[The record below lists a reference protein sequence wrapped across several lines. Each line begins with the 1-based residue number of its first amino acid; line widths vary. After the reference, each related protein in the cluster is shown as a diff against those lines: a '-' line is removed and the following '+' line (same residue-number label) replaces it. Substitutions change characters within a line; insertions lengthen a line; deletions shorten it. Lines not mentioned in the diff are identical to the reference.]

1 VPAELTT
8 IWGKLN
14 MHATLAYLASNSN
27 WANRAGRYA
36 RASVMLALFAGWPA
50 ASPHAQTV
58 PSALPGWQFSIT
70 PYLWAPTLDGTLQ
83 YSRPGGGAGSADARV
98 SSINLLESLDG
109 AAMIAAEA
117 RYDRF
122 SVFTDFIYLSLGK
135 SASEIRSVNFQGS
148 RTAVSAGLNA
158 GTESSLDG
166 SLWTLAGAYTL
177 AHGNWGH
184 LDASAGFRLF
194 SLSAKTD
201 VRLAAA
207 VAAPAGGTAFERTG
221 RLDRS
226 TDLFDGVVGLR
237 GRIVL
242 GSGFHLP
249 YGFDIGAGTSRLTW
263 QASGGIGYQT
273 GWAGVTLGYRHLY
286 YDQGGSKLVQDFTF
300 SGPYLALNL
309 TF

>member
-1 VPAELTT
+1 
-8 IWGKLN
+8 
-14 MHATLAYLASNSN
+14 MHATLAYLAGTSRWS
-27 WANRAGRYA
+27 ARAGGYA
-36 RASVMLALFAGWPA
+36 RALVVLALLAALPA

-70 PYLWAPTLDGTLQ
+70 PYLWAPTLDGNLQ
-83 YSRPGGGAGSADARV
+83 YSLPGTGDGATRANARV

-117 RYDRF
+117 RYGRF
-122 SVFTDFIYLSLGK
+122 SVLTDFIYLSFGK
-135 SASEIRSVNFQGS
+135 STSEIRSVDFQGS

-177 AHGNWGH
+177 AHGSWGH

-207 VAAPAGGTAFERTG
+207 VAAPAGGAAFEQTG